1 MNKKAVFQILK
12 KQKKQTLLDTLEQS
26 WERMSTQQRQNVF
39 DGFIQEAQSTI
50 SVNAE
55 DVRAA
60 VRQFEK
66 DSFAG
71 LYYAP
76 FDINSKNFMDVPEE
90 TGAWFAKLDEL
101 FAECVKLVKQKEYQ
115 VAVETFDRLYELTGC
130 LWDDEIVFADEL
142 GMWMFPGDEKTYCK
156 AYIRAAS
163 KACVPEDFQEKALFR
178 IIDDAHRSCCNK
190 IYSLVKSVAT
200 PEQMALVDREVQ
212 KRRLKTV

>member
-1 MNKKAVFQILK
+1 
-12 KQKKQTLLDTLEQS
+12 
-26 WERMSTQQRQNVF
+26 MSTQQRQNVF
-39 DGFIQEAQSTI
+39 DGFIQEAQNTI

-66 DSFAG
+66 NSFAG

-90 TGAWFAKLDEL
+90 TDAWFAKLDEL

-115 VAVETFDRLYELTGC
+115 VAVETFDILYELTGC

-142 GMWMFPGDEKTYCK
+142 GMWMFPGDEKTYCTV
-156 AYIRAAS
+156 RPAS
-163 KACVPEDFQEKALFR
+163 GRLQKPVHPKIFR
-178 IIDDAHRSCCNK
+178 
-190 IYSLVKSVAT
+190 
-200 PEQMALVDREVQ
+200 
-212 KRRLKTV
+212 KRRCSELSMIPIALAVTRFTHW